1 MRKVFRALGR
11 VINRHP
17 QRVLALVL
25 IVVIL
30 TGVSAKGLQM
40 ETSQEIFVEKSSDAY
55 KDYKDYENTFGGDQ
69 MFLLIPGTP
78 EELASPD
85 TLGSL
90 LAAQETLEEIDGIDA
105 ILSLITFLRATAPD
119 DDVLTPGFAEKT
131 IFTADGTI
139 TPRLQQLFLQGHT
152 IMAITLEGG
161 LDLDEQMDLAEDIE
175 QAIKATDL
183 PEEAFAI
190 GTPMLMNDMT
200 SSMTGDML
208 TTGIVAAV
216 LMVLVLYLVF
226 PVRRRLL
233 ALPVVLV
240 GVLVAFGT
248 ANLPGVKIPLTMI
261 TMGGLPVLIGL
272 GADFSIQFQNRYE
285 EEIRNKRHAR
295 AVIDTVARI
304 GPSTLIAVIA
314 TSVGFST
321 LLLSQVPA
329 VRDFSTL
336 LIIGIISLFA
346 AALFLLVP
354 IIHLLDRRKNGN
366 GSNDLDDENNGNLE
380 NEGTFVPD
388 TASQHVTN
396 GKEKTSKTGFVPQVS
411 PAEGNGKPAVTPTTT
426 TMLAQGTESD
436 TTAKAQNQQSTEKD
450 LGGFVVFLTKLS
462 GWSIRHGVVIIG
474 VSSLLAA
481 AGFVAD
487 SNLTVQTELKKMIP
501 SDTPAVEA
509 FDRAREVMG
518 STEQL
523 PIMLIADDVTSP
535 EMMSWLTD
543 FAERTVQNYPEIL
556 MSNSVLNL
564 IPGEQIPNSEQFK
577 ALLQFM
583 PEEISNSLIT
593 PDFKRT
599 TITFALDEISAT
611 RMAEVLDSILK
622 DANPP
627 AGSSLAAGGAMTLMA
642 QGASKFTEGREIQ
655 IILGL
660 IGVFLVLLAVYQRI
674 RRALIPVIP
683 IALVTGWSSGVM
695 YLLDMDLNPLTAML
709 GALIV
714 GVGAEFSILLLAR
727 YAEEQSNGL
736 SPEEAIQRAVGT
748 VGAAISASALTSIG
762 GFGALIASSFPAMRD
777 FGFLTVINVS
787 FALLATVIIVPPVT
801 VWLERTRNRSSA
813 KTPSQPAT
821 SQVKV

>member
-1 MRKVFRALGR
+1 
-11 VINRHP
+11 
-17 QRVLALVL
+17 
-25 IVVIL
+25 
-30 TGVSAKGLQM
+30 
-40 ETSQEIFVEKSSDAY
+40 
-55 KDYKDYENTFGGDQ
+55 
-69 MFLLIPGTP
+69 
-78 EELASPD
+78 
-85 TLGSL
+85 
-90 LAAQETLEEIDGIDA
+90 
-105 ILSLITFLRATAPD
+105 
-119 DDVLTPGFAEKT
+119 
-131 IFTADGTI
+131 
-139 TPRLQQLFLQGHT
+139 
-152 IMAITLEGG
+152 
-161 LDLDEQMDLAEDIE
+161 
-175 QAIKATDL
+175 
-183 PEEAFAI
+183 
-190 GTPMLMNDMT
+190 
-200 SSMTGDML
+200 
-208 TTGIVAAV
+208 
-216 LMVLVLYLVF
+216 MVLVLYLVF

-396 GKEKTSKTGFVPQVS
+396 GKEKTGKTGFVPQVS
-411 PAEGNGKPAVTPTTT
+411 PAEGNGKPAVTPTAT

-462 GWSIRHGVVIIG
+462 GWSIRHGVVIIA

-683 IALVTGWSSGVM
+683 IALRHRLVIRRHVPVGHGLESPHRHARRPHRGSRRRILHPPPRPIRRRTIQWSLPGRGHTTRRRHRRRSHQRVRPHQHRGLRRP
-695 YLLDMDLNPLTAML
+695 YRLLLPCHARLRLPHRYQRKLRTPRHSHHRPTRDRLARTHTQPLLRQNPLPTRHKPSQ
-709 GALIV
+709 
-714 GVGAEFSILLLAR
+714 SISKQVSPGLAR
-727 YAEEQSNGL
+727 RVLETFQPRPRSLARPRPTTPPWPARPAPAPQGTYKPEGL
-736 SPEEAIQRAVGT
+736 VKLVAPAGIQ
-748 VGAAISASALTSIG
+748 LK
-762 GFGALIASSFPAMRD
+762 D
-777 FGFLTVINVS
+777 
-787 FALLATVIIVPPVT
+787 
-801 VWLERTRNRSSA
+801 
-813 KTPSQPAT
+813 
-821 SQVKV
+821 